1 MKNHR
6 FDLDAFIAWAESQME
21 TSNDPFARFICKEYE
36 MDNGN
41 KMWKF
46 RLRESC
52 RDSCEDIMLIRGD
65 STDTIRFDFGV
76 DTRQFHAHRRN
87 LRFTDRTLKVMTDG
101 STACKPNTTICTA
114 GTTTTHMRGPFP
126 L

>member
-1 MKNHR
+1 MKNYR
-6 FDLDAFIAWAESQME
+6 FDLDAFVAWAESQME

-52 RDSCEDIMLIRGD
+52 RDSCEDIMFIRGD
-65 STDTIRFDFGV
+65 SVDTIRFDFGG
-76 DTRQFHAHRRN
+76 DTRQFHAHKRN
-87 LRFTDRTLKVMTDG
+87 VRFTNQRLKVKVDG
-101 STACKPNTTICTA
+101 TTLCTA
-114 GTTTTHMRGPFP
+114 GTNDTSQRGPFP